1 MEFLVLC
8 ALILLSIYGY
18 FYNYKLAKKY
28 NRNNKVWIFYY
39 LLIGP
44 FAIIILMIIGKKPK
58 NNNSY
63 K

>member
-8 ALILLSIYGY
+8 ALILLLIYGY
-18 FYNYKLAKKY
+18 FYNHKLAKKY
-28 NRNNKVWIFYY
+28 NRNSKVWIFYY

-44 FAIIILMIIGKKPK
+44 FSIVILMLIGKKSK

-63 K
+63 

>member
-1 MEFLVLC
+1 MESLVLC
-8 ALILLSIYGY
+8 ALILLLIYGY
-18 FYNYKLAKKY
+18 YFTHKLAKKY
-28 NRNNKVWIFYY
+28 NRNSMAWIFYY

-44 FAIIILMIIGKKPK
+44 FTIVILMLIGKKSK